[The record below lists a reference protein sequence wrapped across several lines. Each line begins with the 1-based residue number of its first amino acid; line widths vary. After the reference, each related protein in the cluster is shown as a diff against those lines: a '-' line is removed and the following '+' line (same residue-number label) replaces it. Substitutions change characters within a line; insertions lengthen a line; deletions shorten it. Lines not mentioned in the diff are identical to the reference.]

1 MEKEKIVKENGVYY
15 LATKFD
21 NGFVQKYKI
30 EEADTDHPFY
40 RYSGRRKYFLPR
52 KYVQMIRACNHP
64 ERYRLSDEKM
74 QEIAKKKLIEILS
87 LKTVETMLDSFTK
100 EEQEEIM
107 YYAGIYRHVMI
118 DAADNK
124 KNISWDCR

>member
-1 MEKEKIVKENGVYY
+1 MKEEKIVNENGVYY

-40 RYSGRRKYFLPR
+40 RYSGRRKYFLSR
-52 KYVQMIRACNHP
+52 KYVQMIRACDYP
-64 ERYRLSDEKM
+64 ERYRFTDEEM
-74 QEIAKKKLIEILS
+74 QKIAKKKLIEILS
-87 LKTVETMLDSFTK
+87 LKTVENMLDSFTK

-107 YYAGIYRHVMI
+107 YYAGIYRQIMI
-118 DAADNK
+118 DAADNN
-124 KNISWDCR
+124 KNIS